1 MPYPPLM
8 MLSIQKSP
16 TAKQIQPMGLWGRLE
31 AIRAPTKGKARK
43 GTIKTNTMLKPPVPQ
58 VIGGCADR
66 GRMMYNA
73 TFATN
78 MISERVASDQAS
90 HAAVRALIPPI
101 PRPCSLAPTVTAPL
115 YSTTVYQA
123 LRGGNLWSN
132 INLPTFLAAAF
143 FAPSATAIPGGV
155 VRRTRMRERFA
166 STLG

>member
-43 GTIKTNTMLKPPVPQ
+43 GSMKTNTMLKPPVPQ
-58 VIGGCADR
+58 VIGGCTDR

-78 MISERVASDQAS
+78 MTSARVASDQAS
-90 HAAVRALIPPI
+90 QVAARVLIPPT
-101 PRPCSLAPTVTAPL
+101 PRLCSLAPSVTTPL
-115 YSTTVYQA
+115 YSTTVSKA
-123 LRGGNLWSN
+123 LRQPLRGDLKDY
-132 INLPTFLAAAF
+132 LP
-143 FAPSATAIPGGV
+143 APATTREMV
-155 VRRTRMRERFA
+155 VTPRMWRCA
-166 STLG
+166 GDKLSHQIQCSQ

>member
-43 GTIKTNTMLKPPVPQ
+43 GTMKTNTMLKPPVPQ

-66 GRMMYNA
+66 GRMMYIA

-78 MISERVASDQAS
+78 MISERVASDQPG

-101 PRPCSLAPTVTAPL
+101 PRPCSLAPSVTPPL
-115 YSTTVYQA
+115 YSTAQPSPKRYDKPYEVRFLSPGERTPDIRL
-123 LRGGNLWSN
+123 LR
-132 INLPTFLAAAF
+132 
-143 FAPSATAIPGGV
+143 
-155 VRRTRMRERFA
+155 
-166 STLG
+166 